1 MRQPIAASRPGCLRV
16 TEEYLCLE
24 GEGSS
29 LGAPTWLIRLSG
41 CDLRCWWCDSKQ
53 SSFFEAE
60 AREQSAAS
68 LASRALKSGAAWVS
82 LTGGEPLWRGA
93 RELAALA
100 SLLKR
105 LKAAGRKVKVE
116 TNGRHWLPALDPLV
130 SLWSVA
136 PKWDSRKAGAARRS
150 PAMDYDLAALKAL
163 AQGPGRQGRLQI
175 KFVITGD
182 AQGAPKARD
191 LAQARSLLKSLVPLH
206 AGVPVYLTPAGGLPG
221 ADYLQRNRLLN
232 DAVARQARLW
242 SAWDVRVAP
251 QWHRVLYG
259 DERKK

>member
-1 MRQPIAASRPGCLRV
+1 MRRPIVPSLPGRLRV

-24 GEGSS
+24 GEGAS
-29 LGAPTWLIRLSG
+29 LGAPTYLIRLSG

-60 AREQSAAS
+60 AREITTAS
-68 LASRALKSGAAWVS
+68 LARSALKSGAAWVS
-82 LTGGEPLWRGA
+82 LTGGEPLWRGP
-93 RELAALA
+93 REMAALKA
-100 SLLKR
+100 LLRK

-116 TNGRHWLPALDPLV
+116 SNGRHWLPGLDPLV
-130 SLWSVA
+130 ALWSVA
-136 PKWDSRKAGAARRS
+136 PKWDARRRGAAQRS
-150 PAMDYDLAALKAL
+150 PAMDFDLDSLRGF
-163 AQGPGRQGRLQI
+163 AQGPGRQGRLQL

-182 AQGAPKARD
+182 AQGAPSPGD
-191 LAQARSLLKSLVPLH
+191 LARARGLLKALAPLDR
-206 AGVPVYLTPAGGLPG
+206 GLPIYLTPAGGLPG

-232 DAVARQARLW
+232 HAVVRQARLW